1 MDYNVVLSIFV
12 FTKNINDMSMLQNVG
27 TYEEFLRKQKV
38 ERDTFSEIVSTKIV
52 DGLTDYLKDFGWI
65 RKGKSGG
72 LQGDK
77 IKGVKFTKN
86 FNGKDV
92 VIEYRNNLR
101 VDNDGLY
108 YSKGYNEFVH
118 DKSLTNTKEVYQ
130 MLFFNW
136 NDDTTSS
143 GWSLDVVLQ
152 RMDDFY
158 SKW

>member
-1 MDYNVVLSIFV
+1 
-12 FTKNINDMSMLQNVG
+12 MLQNVG
-27 TYEEFLRKQKV
+27 TYGEFLRKQKV

-52 DGLTDYLKDFGWI
+52 DGLTDYLKDFGWV
-65 RKGKSGG
+65 RKGKGGG

>member
-1 MDYNVVLSIFV
+1 V

-27 TYEEFLRKQKV
+27 TYQEFLKKQKE
-38 ERDTFSEIVSTKIV
+38 ERDTFLEIVSTKIV
-52 DGLTDYLKDFGWI
+52 DGLTDYVKGWGWE

-86 FNGKDV
+86 FNGKNV

-101 VDNDGLY
+101 IDNDGLY
-108 YSKGYNEFVH
+108 YSKGYNEFIH
-118 DKSLTNTKEVYQ
+118 DKSLPNTTEVYQ

-152 RMDDFY
+152 RMEDFY